1 MMQRLARVATSQASG
16 LLMLPALETM
26 IRKVSWRRSSASC
39 GGMRYRLRTRLSR
52 GSARARISS
61 REGSARSGGTEA
73 LMIDLSVSK
82 NAAYQPTPR
91 LSSGGGGA
99 CGRAKRQKIRN
110 PSAWL
115 PRAEARAGVGFL
127 EITGHVPDQAEGD
140 ALHLRRLLEDE
151 QRGDRLPV
159 DVPRL
164 ED

>member
-16 LLMLPALETM
+16 LRMLPALETM

-73 LMIDLSVSK
+73 LMVILSVSK

-99 CGRAKRQKIRN
+99 GGRGKEKKKKK
-110 PSAWL
+110 PSSGA
-115 PRAEARAGVGFL
+115 PGGGGAGGGGVL
-127 EITGHVPDQAEGD
+127 
-140 ALHLRRLLEDE
+140 
-151 QRGDRLPV
+151 
-159 DVPRL
+159 
-164 ED
+164 